1 MRRSIDLAGLRWAPW
16 AALAAMLGLATI
28 AYLPGL
34 GGPFVFDDFAN
45 LGVLGAFGPIDDW
58 RTLLFYLTSG
68 NADPTGR
75 PVALLTFL
83 LDAQAWPA
91 DPWPFKRTNLL
102 LHLLNTALLAVV
114 VARLQAGLRRRDPS
128 IALSPWIPTLAAVLW
143 GAHPFFVS
151 TTLYVVQREAMLPM
165 PFVLLAIL
173 AWDRALQS
181 FAAGHRRA
189 GWTWGLLGVGGATLL
204 ATFSKANGAL
214 APLLVGI
221 AHVCC
226 LGPPAGIRDDATA
239 TMRRAATVCLLLP
252 ALLLVAYLL
261 QVGGQLW
268 ALPEVP
274 GRDWSLPQRL
284 LSEPRAL
291 WSYLAQLA
299 LPRVGGGGV
308 YVEGFATS
316 TGLLQPATT
325 LPALLALL
333 ASIALAIHLRRRFPI
348 AAFAWLF
355 FLGGHLLESTTV
367 PLELY
372 FEHRNYLPAM
382 FLGWPIAHALLR
394 PGMYVR
400 GRLALAV
407 AIVAGLLLLTH
418 QRATVWGDEALL
430 AAVSAAHSP
439 DSPRSQIE
447 AAQLEIE
454 RGDAKS
460 GLARIA
466 AVQRAHPQLV
476 EAAINA
482 IGMECAATGTL
493 GDDTLAPARYTLAT
507 TRRWNYGL
515 YVWLQRAAEDAGL
528 RGCRGFGPQGL
539 GQLLDALAS
548 NPLSRDP
555 ARQRDVLHVRGRMAL
570 AAGDTHAG
578 AAWFERAL
586 RAKPDA
592 EYALVQAAALGEA
605 GAPTLGVAHLDAFAR
620 LQAGQETPPLRD
632 MAGLHRRLLDH
643 YGYYRGELAHLRG
656 RLQADADSPHG
667 TRNQQ

>member
-1 MRRSIDLAGLRWAPW
+1 MPV
-16 AALAAMLGLATI
+16 AAITAMLGLVAI

-34 GGPFVFDDFAN
+34 SGPYVFDDYAN
-45 LGVLGAFGPIDDW
+45 LGVLGAFGPVDDW

-75 PVALLTFL
+75 PIALLTFL
-83 LDAQAWPA
+83 FDAQAWPA

-114 VARLQAGLRRRDPS
+114 VARLQAGLRRRNPD
-128 IALSPWIPTLAAVLW
+128 IALSPWTPALAAMLW

-189 GWTWGLLGVGGATLL
+189 GSAWGLLGVGGATLL

-226 LGPPAGIRDDATA
+226 LGPPPGIRDNAAATV
-239 TMRRAATVCLLLP
+239 RRAATACLLLP
-252 ALLLVAYLL
+252 TLLLVAYLL
-261 QVGGQLW
+261 QVGWQLW
-268 ALPEVP
+268 ALTEVP

-284 LSEPRAL
+284 LSQPRAL

-299 LPRVGGGGV
+299 MPRAGGGGGV
-308 YVEGFATS
+308 YVEGFAAS
-316 TGLLQPATT
+316 TGWLRPATT
-325 LPALLALL
+325 LPAGVALL
-333 ASIALAIHLRRRFPI
+333 ASIALAIRLRRRFPI

-382 FLGWPIAHALLR
+382 FLGWPLAHALLR

-418 QRATVWGDEALL
+418 QRAIVWGDEALL
-430 AAVSAAHSP
+430 ASVSAAHSP
-439 DSPRSQIE
+439 GSARSQIE

-454 RGDAKS
+454 RGDTRT

-466 AVQRAHPQLV
+466 AVQRAHPRLV
-476 EAAINA
+476 EAAVNA
-482 IGMECAATGTL
+482 VGMECAATGSL
-493 GDDTLAPARYTLAT
+493 AGDTLAAARRTLAT

-515 YVWLQRAAEDAGL
+515 YVWLQRAAEDTGL

-539 GQLLDALAS
+539 AQLLDALES

-570 AAGDTHAG
+570 AGGGTRAG

-605 GAPTLGVAHLDAFAR
+605 GAPALGVAHLDAFAR
-620 LQAGQETPPLRD
+620 LDAGQETPPVRD

-643 YGYYRGELAHLRG
+643 YGYYRAELAHLRG
-656 RLQADADSPHG
+656 RMQADADRP
-667 TRNQQ
+667 RAVRAQ